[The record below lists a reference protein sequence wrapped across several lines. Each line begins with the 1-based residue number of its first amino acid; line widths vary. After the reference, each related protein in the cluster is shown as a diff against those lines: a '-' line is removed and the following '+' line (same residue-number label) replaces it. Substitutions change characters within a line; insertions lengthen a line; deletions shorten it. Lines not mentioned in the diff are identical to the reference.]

1 MQNECEQLMRTFLE
15 YLILIG
21 QREIAAAAADGAI
34 EPQWDEGGGWS
45 GLYLDLPPLGYN
57 FIADN
62 DELRQIATTA
72 LRSVSSG
79 HLRDC
84 GAGTPVDYS
93 IECRMK
99 LLDVD
104 GEWRDAIKEMIRNFK
119 GSNQGYISQLMA
131 AKNGR
136 AAITYNELK
145 YASKA
150 EVKIAMELE
159 ARKTM
164 FFPLAVAVRA
174 ETGNVWQDHREVDF
188 LICDDGVW
196 GILEVAYHPD
206 RFEQDAEKMAWF
218 KRAGILCIEH
228 RTAERCFNAPGA
240 VVDEFLAILARH
252 KR

>member
-1 MQNECEQLMRTFLE
+1 MHDEREQQLMRTFLE

-21 QREIAAAAADGAI
+21 QREIAAAAVDGTI
-34 EPQWDEGGGWS
+34 EPQWDEAGGWT
-45 GLYLDLPPLGYN
+45 GLYLDLPPLAYD

-79 HLRDC
+79 HVWNSGGPL
-84 GAGTPVDYS
+84 GDYP

-99 LLDVD
+99 LVDVD
-104 GEWRDAIKEMIRNFK
+104 AGWCDVVREMIRNFK

-131 AKNGR
+131 AKNDR
-136 AAITYNELK
+136 AVITYNELR

-159 ARKTM
+159 ARRIL

-174 ETGNVWQDHREVDF
+174 ETGKVWKDHREVDF

-206 RFEQDAEKMAWF
+206 RFEEDAEKMAWF

-228 RTAERCFNAPGA
+228 RTAERCYNAPGA
-240 VVDEFLAILARH
+240 VVDEFLEVLARH